1 MIETIALVRWEN
13 AATYYY
19 LGLAFLSSYLIG
31 SIPFGLIFAW
41 IAGAGDVRKLGSGN
55 IGATN
60 VLRTGKRWAAAAT
73 LICDAAKGYIAV
85 VLAGEYFGIQIF
97 PAVAGL
103 GAFLGHLFPIWLKF
117 KGGKGVATFIGIAV
131 AFSVPIALLICA
143 SWIAMAR
150 VSGYSS
156 LAALFAAALAPIYF
170 LFFGATLWA
179 ALMALLAVLIF
190 ISHRANI
197 ARLFSGEEPQIG
209 AR

>member
-1 MIETIALVRWEN
+1 MIETIALVRWDN

-19 LGLAFLSSYLIG
+19 LGLAFLLSYLIG

-73 LICDAAKGYIAV
+73 LFCDAAKGYIPV
-85 VLAGEYFGIQIF
+85 VLASEYFGIQIF
-97 PAVAGL
+97 PVVAAL

-117 KGGKGVATFIGIAV
+117 KGGKGVATFIGIAL

-143 SWIAMAR
+143 SWMVMAR
-150 VSGYSS
+150 ASRYSS

-170 LFFGATLWA
+170 LFHGDTLWA

-190 ISHRANI
+190 ISHRANV
-197 ARLFSGEEPQIG
+197 ARLIRGKEPQIG

>member
-1 MIETIALVRWEN
+1 MIETIALVRWDN

-19 LGLAFLSSYLIG
+19 LGLLFLLSYLMG

-73 LICDAAKGYIAV
+73 LFCDAAKGYIPV
-85 VLAGEYFGIQIF
+85 VLASEYFGIQIF
-97 PAVAGL
+97 PVVAAL
-103 GAFLGHLFPIWLKF
+103 GAFFGHLFPIWLKF
-117 KGGKGVATFIGIAV
+117 KGGKGVATFIGIAL

-143 SWIAMAR
+143 SWMVMAR
-150 VSGYSS
+150 ASRYSS
-156 LAALFAAALAPIYF
+156 LAALFAAALAPVYF
-170 LFFGATLWA
+170 LFHGDTLWA

-197 ARLFSGEEPQIG
+197 ARLISGAEPQIG

>member
-73 LICDAAKGYIAV
+73 LICDAAKGTIAV

-117 KGGKGVATFIGIAV
+117 KGGKGVATFIGIAA

-197 ARLFSGEEPQIG
+197 ARLFRGEEPQIG

>member
-1 MIETIALVRWEN
+1 MIETIALVRWDN

-19 LGLAFLSSYLIG
+19 LGLLFLLSYLMG

-73 LICDAAKGYIAV
+73 LVCDAAKGYIPV
-85 VLAGEYFGIQIF
+85 VLASDYFGIQIF
-97 PAVAGL
+97 PVVAAL

-117 KGGKGVATFIGIAV
+117 KGGKGVATFIGIAL

-143 SWIAMAR
+143 SWMVMAR
-150 VSGYSS
+150 ASRYSS
-156 LAALFAAALAPIYF
+156 LAALFAAALAPVYF
-170 LFFGATLWA
+170 LFHGDTLWA

-197 ARLFSGEEPQIG
+197 ARLISGVEPQIG

>member
-197 ARLFSGEEPQIG
+197 ARLFRGEEPQIG

>member
-1 MIETIALVRWEN
+1 MIETIALVRWGN

-19 LGLAFLSSYLIG
+19 LGLAFASSYLIG

-41 IAGAGDVRKLGSGN
+41 IGGAGDVRKLGSGN

-73 LICDAAKGYIAV
+73 LFCDAAKGYIPV
-85 VLAGEYFGIQIF
+85 VLASEYFGIQIF
-97 PAVAGL
+97 PVMAAL

-117 KGGKGVATFIGIAV
+117 KGGKGVATFIGIAL

-143 SWIAMAR
+143 SWMVMAR
-150 VSGYSS
+150 ASRYSS
-156 LAALFAAALAPIYF
+156 LAALFAAVLAPVYF
-170 LFFGATLWA
+170 LFHGDTLWA
-179 ALMALLAVLIF
+179 ALMALLAMLIF

-197 ARLFSGEEPQIG
+197 ARLIRGKEPQIG